1 MPPRSPCSRA
11 PPRARSCGGRRTAS
25 RRSPSP
31 SSGAAPA
38 GSPGAGSSSLAG
50 AGNNGGDGLWA
61 GDELRRR
68 GVAVT
73 AVLLSP
79 DRAHPAG
86 LAALRRQ
93 RGRIVTDVEHGVA
106 AVDHADL
113 VLDAIVGTGAAWGP
127 AARGGHAGGRRAVA
141 GVPILAVDTPSGV
154 DPLTGVPGEHHVRA
168 AATVT
173 FGARKPVHVLAAP
186 LAAP

>member
-1 MPPRSPCSRA
+1 MVV
-11 PPRARSCGGRRTAS
+11 
-25 RRSPSP
+25 
-31 SSGAAPA
+31 
-38 GSPGAGSSSLAG
+38 LAG

-86 LAALRRQ
+86 LAALRQQ

-106 AVDHADL
+106 AVHHADL
-113 VLDAIVGTGAAWGP
+113 VLDAIVGTGA
-127 AARGGHAGGRRAVA
+127 RGGLRPEAATLVDAAQAA

-154 DPLTGVPGEHHVRA
+154 DPLTGRPGRAPRPRRRHRDVR
-168 AATVT
+168 
-173 FGARKPVHVLAAP
+173 GPQARPRARRAP
-186 LAAP
+186 LRPRRP

>member
-1 MPPRSPCSRA
+1 MYGVWTPEQVGAAEEPVLARTPEGALMRRA
-11 PPRARSCGGRRTAS
+11 AHGLAQVALAELRRRTGGVAGRRVVV
-25 RRSPSP
+25 
-31 SSGAAPA
+31 
-38 GSPGAGSSSLAG
+38 LAG

-86 LAALRRQ
+86 LAALRKQ
-93 RGRIVTDVEHGVA
+93 RGRIVTTSSA
-106 AVDHADL
+106 ASRPSTTPTSSSTRSSAPAPRGLRPEAATLVD
-113 VLDAIVGTGAAWGP
+113 AAQI
-127 AARGGHAGGRRAVA
+127 A

-154 DPLTGVPGEHHVRA
+154 DPLTGVPA
-168 AATVT
+168 STT
-173 FGARKPVHVLAAP
+173 SAP
-186 LAAP
+186 PPP